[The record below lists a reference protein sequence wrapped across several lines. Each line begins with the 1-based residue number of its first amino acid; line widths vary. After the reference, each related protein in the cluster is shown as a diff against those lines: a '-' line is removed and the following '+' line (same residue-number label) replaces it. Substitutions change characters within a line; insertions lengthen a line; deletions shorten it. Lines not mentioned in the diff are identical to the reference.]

1 MPEIRS
7 KDRNSGTTPFSVS
20 STNVDETRECQ
31 TARGRKKG
39 SMKTKRQ
46 APFEQNNRPKS
57 VPDGS
62 AEFAEYV
69 RANQKKLR
77 SELKSWYDF
86 IVCGSG
92 SSGSV
97 VAGRLAENP
106 DVSVLLLEAGGDDD
120 VPTVNDA
127 GQWVTNIG
135 SERYWQFE
143 AAPNPH
149 LNGRAIPIG
158 MGKVL
163 GGGSS
168 INAMIWARGHK
179 SDWDFFASETGDPG
193 WGYESVLN
201 TYRRIEDWQG
211 VPDPRYRGTGGP
223 IFVQPLQDPNPA
235 AGALFETIASLGIPI
250 FENQNGRIMEADGG
264 ASVAD
269 VRIRNGK
276 RQSVFRSYVFPYMD
290 RPNLTVLPHAL
301 VTRLT
306 FENKRAAGVQISY
319 EGSVRSIRAGCEV
332 VLSLGAIHTP
342 KVLMQSGIGDQA
354 ELNHFGIPV
363 IEHLPGV
370 GLGFQDH
377 LGVGCLWECADSLP
391 TRPAPEAVIYRKSAT
406 GLGSP
411 DFQILPAVFSAGD
424 AARLG
429 LPAGG
434 WVLIGNV
441 VQPKSRGRIRLTGSD
456 PADPVRI
463 EANYLFDPEDRKAVF
478 ACLELCREIGN
489 SNALRPFVSREV
501 IPGNLEH
508 PQLENY
514 IRDTAFSFWH
524 QTSTAKMGRDAMSV
538 VDGDLRVYGVKNLR
552 IADGSVM
559 PRVTTGNT
567 MAPCVIVGERA
578 AEIIRGERQMETA
591 SVSGSDRL

>member
-1 MPEIRS
+1 M
-7 KDRNSGTTPFSVS
+7 NT
-20 STNVDETRECQ
+20 
-31 TARGRKKG
+31 KG
-39 SMKTKRQ
+39 Q
-46 APFEQNNRPKS
+46 ALFEQKERSHP
-57 VPDGS
+57 VPEGS
-62 AEFAEYV
+62 AEFAERV
-69 RANQKKLR
+69 RVNQKKLR
-77 SELKSWYDF
+77 SELKSQYDF

-106 DVSVLLLEAGGDDD
+106 DVSVLLIEAGGDDD

-143 AAPNPH
+143 AEPNPH
-149 LNGRAIPIG
+149 LNGRAIPMG

-193 WGYESVLN
+193 WGYELVLN

-211 VPDPRYRGTGGP
+211 APDPRYRGTGGP
-223 IFVQPLQDPNPA
+223 VFVQPLQDPNPA
-235 AGALFETIASLGIPI
+235 APALFEGIRSLGIET

-269 VRIRNGK
+269 VCMRNGK
-276 RQSVFRSYVFPYMD
+276 RQSVFRSYVFRHMD
-290 RPNLTVLPHAL
+290 QPNLTVLPNAL

-306 FENKRAAGVQISY
+306 LEDKRATGVEISY
-319 EGSVRSIRAGCEV
+319 EGSVRRIRAVSEV
-332 VLSLGAIHTP
+332 ILSLGAIHTP

-363 IEHLPGV
+363 IQHLPGV
-370 GLGFQDH
+370 GAGFQDH
-377 LGVGCLWECADSLP
+377 PGVCCLWESSDSLP
-391 TRPAPEAVIYRKSAT
+391 TRPAPEAVIYGKSVT
-406 GLGSP
+406 GLGGP

-429 LPAGG
+429 LPGGG
-434 WVLIGNV
+434 WVLVCNV
-441 VQPKSRGRIRLTGSD
+441 VQPKSRGRIRLTGRD

-463 EANYLFDPEDRKAVF
+463 EANYLSDPDDRKALF

-489 SNALRPFVSREV
+489 SSSLRPFVGREI
-501 IPGNLEH
+501 IPNNLEH
-508 PQLENY
+508 PELENY

-524 QTSTAKMGRDAMSV
+524 QTSTAKMGQHAMCV
-538 VDGDLRVYGVKNLR
+538 VDGYLKVYGVENLR
-552 IADGSVM
+552 VADGSIM

-567 MAPCVIVGERA
+567 MAPCVIIGERA
-578 AEIIRGERQMETA
+578 AEILRVEHK
-591 SVSGSDRL
+591 L